1 MSFIEWKEKI
11 KDIPEKLAPFLI
23 QIFTVLKVLCMSFS
37 PRFDFWCIYSYKVQL
52 IGIGMSSILLS
63 IFNCDFRLEYSIYI

>member
-11 KDIPEKLAPFLI
+11 RDIPEELAPFLI

-37 PRFDFWCIYSYKVQL
+37 QDLTSGVYIL
-52 IGIGMSSILLS
+52 IKY
-63 IFNCDFRLEYSIYI
+63 N